1 MRCSPPASLPDDG
14 ISANKLTTPL
24 HGLGWGEAS
33 APLEEPEAEAAD
45 DSTADDDV
53 PDDDDKSDELQ
64 PAACTAGGRST

>member
-1 MRCSPPASLPDDG
+1 
-14 ISANKLTTPL
+14 LTTPL

-53 PDDDDKSDELQ
+53 PDDGDKSDELQ